1 MSFLVPI
8 RKNLLPLKPYVP
20 GRPLEEVERE
30 LGIPHA
36 SKLASNENPLGPSS
50 KVLEALQAALPKVHR
65 YPDGAAHNLSLSLS
79 QHLKVPA
86 ETLILGNGS
95 NELIVRLGQIVL
107 GSGDEVLYADPGF
120 FVYYSTALLCDAVPR
135 PIPLRDFTHDL
146 DAFEKSLTPRTRVV
160 FLANPNNPTG
170 TSVPWSRVEA
180 FLRACS
186 QETLVVLDEAYF
198 EYVDDPSYQAS
209 LDLLSRYPNLVVLR
223 TFSKAY
229 GLAGLRVGYG
239 LAHPELAKVFQKVR
253 EPFNVN
259 SLALVAAEAALK
271 DQAHLQKVL
280 DLNRIQ
286 RDKLFKGLEALGAS
300 PVPSRTNFVY
310 FEWPEAT
317 ALYEDLLKLGL
328 ITRPMGPRALRITT
342 GTEKE
347 TEDLLTAL
355 KDLLPKRRGRA

>member
-1 MSFLVPI
+1 MSFIVPI
-8 RKNLLPLKPYVP
+8 RKNLLPLKAYVP

-30 LGIPHA
+30 LGIAHA
-36 SKLASNENPLGPSS
+36 SKLASNENPLGPSP

-79 QHLKVPA
+79 RHLKVPA

-107 GSGDEVLYADPGF
+107 EPGDEVLYADPGF
-120 FVYYSTALLCDAVPR
+120 FVYYSTALLCNAVPR
-135 PIPLRDFTHDL
+135 PIPLRDFAHDL
-146 DAFEKSLTPRTRVV
+146 DAFEKALTPRTKVV
-160 FLANPNNPTG
+160 FIANPNNPTG
-170 TSVPWSRVEA
+170 TSLPLSRVET
-180 FLRACS
+180 FLRACRP
-186 QETLVVLDEAYF
+186 QTLVVLDEAYF
-198 EYVDDPSYQAS
+198 EYVEDPSFHGS
-209 LDLLSRYPNLVVLR
+209 LDLLPRYPNLVVLR

-280 DLNRIQ
+280 DLNRVE
-286 RDKLFKGLEALGAS
+286 RERLFNGLGVLGAS
-300 PVPSRTNFVY
+300 PVPSQTNFVY

-317 ALYEDLLKLGL
+317 ALYEGLLKLGL
-328 ITRPMGPRALRITT
+328 ITRPMGPKALRITT

-347 TEDLLTAL
+347 TSDLLAAL
-355 KDLLPKRRGRA
+355 KDLLPKRGGLA